1 MTDDEKAKY
10 QELDQKIQND
20 PHVKQVIMA
29 EQGIYMLLD
38 DIQKTIA
45 KPITDLYEDISIH
58 SGK

>member
-1 MTDDEKAKY
+1 
-10 QELDQKIQND
+10 
-20 PHVKQVIMA
+20 HVKQVIMA